1 MRPTIYVYIQEFM
14 ATLRKGAL
22 FCTLSESG
30 HLSVERQWLLTTQT
44 GTADADGTDRQ
55 AWRTDIVYL

>member
-1 MRPTIYVYIQEFM
+1 MV
-14 ATLRKGAL
+14 TLRKGAL

-30 HLSVERQWLLTTQT
+30 HLSVERQWLLTAQT
-44 GTADADGTDRQ
+44 GTVHADGTDRQ